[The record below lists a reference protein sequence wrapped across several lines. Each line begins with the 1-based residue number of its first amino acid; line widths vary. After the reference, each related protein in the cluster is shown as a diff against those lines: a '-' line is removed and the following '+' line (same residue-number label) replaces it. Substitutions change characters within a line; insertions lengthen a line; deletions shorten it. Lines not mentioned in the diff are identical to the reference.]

1 MALACGARD
10 AVALAGQAERAGF
23 DSVWAT
29 EFSWR
34 SATVPMAAIA
44 ATTTRITIGSAIA
57 YALGRTPAVLAAEAR
72 DIDELSGG
80 RLILGL
86 GSAQPDRVRRWF
98 GADGTDLAAH
108 VGEVVEAVR
117 TLWGIGAAPVRYDG
131 RHLRVS
137 VEATPSAYSPLR
149 ARPPIL
155 LAGVNAAMVRV
166 AGAVADGLIAHPM
179 MDAATL
185 EESVVPALR
194 SAAEQAQRPSAPTVV
209 AMLIVVINDDEERA
223 RRDAAAQIAFYAQH
237 RTYAPLMRRYG
248 FEQPAARIGEALSR
262 GDWPAAVA
270 LVPDAMIDR
279 LAAAGSG
286 TDVRAK
292 VDARRNAGGCDT
304 LILHTPSM
312 LMDRAATD
320 PAARYRSHLQRLLD
334 TFAITT

>member
-23 DSVWAT
+23 DSVWTT

-72 DIDELSGG
+72 DIDELSRG

-131 RHLRVS
+131 PPCKRERRSHTERV
-137 VEATPSAYSPLR
+137 
-149 ARPPIL
+149 
-155 LAGVNAAMVRV
+155 
-166 AGAVADGLIAHPM
+166 
-179 MDAATL
+179 
-185 EESVVPALR
+185 
-194 SAAEQAQRPSAPTVV
+194 
-209 AMLIVVINDDEERA
+209 
-223 RRDAAAQIAFYAQH
+223 
-237 RTYAPLMRRYG
+237 
-248 FEQPAARIGEALSR
+248 
-262 GDWPAAVA
+262 
-270 LVPDAMIDR
+270 
-279 LAAAGSG
+279 LAAASTPAGPSGGGS
-286 TDVRAK
+286 
-292 VDARRNAGGCDT
+292 
-304 LILHTPSM
+304 TPPWCGS
-312 LMDRAATD
+312 RG
-320 PAARYRSHLQRLLD
+320 RSP
-334 TFAITT
+334 TG